1 MTDIGEVNR
10 DSWELAL
17 ISIVKK
23 GKNFEPFSTSQIRKI
38 VNASLSPG
46 RITQISKIIQDYK
59 PAPPQGE
66 KEDKAQQEIKQKLEK
81 NQQFGKRL
89 QKLSQ
94 GHDAYYIQKLL
105 QYTLWNMKIIEKSL
119 GHRPDRLTSLLKC
132 EGVENKE
139 YILNGLDCLV
149 K

>member
-10 DSWELAL
+10 NSWELAL

-38 VNASLSPG
+38 LNASLSSDH
-46 RITQISKIIQDYK
+46 IAQISKIIQDYI
-59 PAPPQGE
+59 PAPPQGV
-66 KEDKAQQEIKQKLEK
+66 KENKAQQEIKQKLEK
-81 NQQFGKRL
+81 NQQFGKKL
-89 QKLSQ
+89 QELSQ
-94 GHDAYYIQKLL
+94 GHNAYYIQKLL
-105 QYTLWNMKIIEKSL
+105 QYTLWNMKIIETSL
-119 GHRPDRLTSLLKC
+119 GNGPDRLTSLLKC

-139 YILNGLDCLV
+139 YILNGLDSLV